1 MRQALTPQTLYSM
14 SSIVAGEEGP
24 GRADVDSLL
33 PAQGGPPHC
42 HHHQG
47 SESQG
52 HGHHRIFWQ
61 VPWKMTILTINS
73 FDTLY

>member
-33 PAQGGPPHC
+33 PAQSGPPHC

-47 SESQG
+47 SEPQG

-61 VPWKMTILTINS
+61 VPWITTILTINS
-73 FDTLY
+73 SDTLY